1 MELSETE
8 AWYRGELEKHK
19 QLANEVELAKQE
31 FEAEQ
36 QIRFN
41 SAINKVM
48 KEKEVS
54 LKKASEE
61 LAESR
66 LLQKKNEEKLQIL
79 FNEKEELRR
88 EKEDGVK
95 KLTNALE
102 ELTNRKVELENCVDE
117 MGKSLENKE
126 KQFVEQLENEKKDA
140 AAMLEAEKQKSEE
153 SSGSG

>member
-1 MELSETE
+1 MKSEDVKSQVKKISSLGAENESLRKELKTKDETFSETE
-8 AWYRGELEKHK
+8 AWYRGELERHK
-19 QLANEVELAKQE
+19 QLASEVELAKQE

-66 LLQKKNEEKLQIL
+66 LLQQKK
-79 FNEKEELRR
+79 RR
-88 EKEDGVK
+88 KTSNIV
-95 KLTNALE
+95 
-102 ELTNRKVELENCVDE
+102 
-117 MGKSLENKE
+117 
-126 KQFVEQLENEKKDA
+126 
-140 AAMLEAEKQKSEE
+140 
-153 SSGSG
+153 